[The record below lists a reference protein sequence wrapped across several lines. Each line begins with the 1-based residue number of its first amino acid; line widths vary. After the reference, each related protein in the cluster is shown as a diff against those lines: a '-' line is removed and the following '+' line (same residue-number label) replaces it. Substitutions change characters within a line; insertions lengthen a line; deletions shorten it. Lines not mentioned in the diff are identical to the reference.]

1 MIGVCYPV
9 LKSDRVPKDNYQ
21 LFTINYQ
28 LIGDRGFPSYFK
40 GDHQESF
47 LDGNPDRLHIAK
59 RLANDDND
67 ISAQ

>member
-1 MIGVCYPV
+1 MNNGQ
-9 LKSDRVPKDNYQ
+9 LTMDNYQ